1 MQTTEEIIIDVRSLT
16 KIYKS
21 GKSEFKALNNVSL
34 KIRRG
39 DFVALMGPSGSGKS
53 TLMNLLGCLD
63 HLTSGEI
70 YLEGENIS
78 NKTDEQLAEIRARK
92 IGFIFQ
98 TFNLVPSLNAIK
110 NVALP
115 MVFTEHPK
123 ADREKKAMNLLGQ
136 MKLENWATHLPSE
149 LSGGQ
154 QQRVAI
160 ARALANDPSII
171 LADEPTGNL
180 DRKTGEQVMQMLS
193 AINKEGKT
201 IILVTHD
208 PALTKYTNK
217 VFTLLDGEISEDKNN
232 TAEIN
237 KHKIIDTGQP
247 SERKS
252 KNFSWT
258 SVSLQS
264 KNKPKPFAQ
273 EPSKKENM
281 VRQNG
286 PRVEE
291 IGIHDLQKK
300 KEPEHLAEVTEPKTS
315 EQHRKTDANEWFNGT
330 DDVRYKINELVR
342 KIDTK
347 KVDKWFEGEKDI
359 QSKVYEKLNKDNKK
373 KAKHFSWSSVEGSKT
388 I

>member
-1 MQTTEEIIIDVRSLT
+1 MQTTEEIIIDARLLT

-21 GKSEFKALNNVSL
+21 GKSEFKALNDVSL

-70 YLEGENIS
+70 YLKGENIS
-78 NKTDEQLAEIRARK
+78 SKTDNQLAEIRGSK

-98 TFNLVPSLNAIK
+98 TFNLIPTLNALR

-115 MVFTEHPK
+115 MVFMGLPK
-123 ADREKKAMNLLGQ
+123 ADREKKAMDLLKRVG
-136 MKLENWATHLPSE
+136 LENWAKHLPSE

-180 DRKTGEQVMQMLS
+180 DRKTGEQVMQVLS
-193 AINKEGKT
+193 EINKDGKT

-208 PALTKYTNK
+208 PALTKYTNR
-217 VFTLLDGEISEDKNN
+217 VFNLLDGEISEDRSKTTEIKERI
-232 TAEIN
+232 TAEE
-237 KHKIIDTGQP
+237 GQP
-247 SERKS
+247 S
-252 KNFSWT
+252 KN
-258 SVSLQS
+258 
-264 KNKPKPFAQ
+264 NPKPRTQDSSKQ
-273 EPSKKENM
+273 EYM
-281 VRQNG
+281 VRQNE
-286 PRVEE
+286 PQVEE
-291 IGIHDLQKK
+291 IWIYGPEKK
-300 KEPEHLAEVTEPKTS
+300 KETGYLAKAKKTKMS
-315 EQHRKTDANEWFNGT
+315 EQHRKTDAKEWFNGT
-330 DDVRYKINELVR
+330 DEVRYKVNELVR

-347 KVDKWFEGEKDI
+347 KVDKWFEGEKES
-359 QSKVYEKLNKDNKK
+359 QSKVHEALNKSNKK
-373 KAKHFSWSSVEGSKT
+373 KPKHFSWSSVEGG
-388 I
+388 